1 MDKKVKSVTLYF
13 PNSEDSTCVYYEVGK
28 SEVTKIEEAEKNGEY
43 AKILYYEIYK
53 GENLVAEMHHFSVVE
68 YMPEDKSEL
77 PINLTEQYVKVTQT
91 GINEVNK
98 ALGLK

>member
-1 MDKKVKSVTLYF
+1 MDKKVKSITLHF
-13 PNSEDSTCVYYEVGK
+13 PMSEEATWVRFEVGE
-28 SEVTKIEEAEKNGEY
+28 SGVTKIEEAEKNGEY